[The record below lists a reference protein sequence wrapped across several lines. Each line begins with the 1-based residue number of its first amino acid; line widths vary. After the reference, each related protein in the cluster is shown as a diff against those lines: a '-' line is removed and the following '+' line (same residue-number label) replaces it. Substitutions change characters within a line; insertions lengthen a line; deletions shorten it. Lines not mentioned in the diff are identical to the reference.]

1 MALTARIPA
10 GVDTAGFVPEQW
22 SVDVLDI
29 VKTKLVI
36 APTFDMTWTVGKGK
50 GDTVNVGILNEP
62 TATEVTVGTPG
73 PVNDIATGTKK
84 SLVIDQ
90 WFECP
95 VVLDNMTNLQTQVNL
110 TAKAKDASAYGLAK
124 KIDNYCGSFFSALSG
139 ATGHGTD
146 GSAITDDVIIAAVEE
161 LDEADVPDEGRV
173 WVLDP
178 SCKADLLKID
188 KFVRNDYVKGG
199 VIQTGQFGIIYN
211 APVLI
216 SNNLTVNSTGNYG
229 AYYHKR
235 AIAIAIEEQLAAY
248 IVEEKLKHQ
257 ITINTEALWGVLEM
271 RDTFGTPILTR
282 KS

>member
-1 MALTARIPA
+1 MALSTRLPA
-10 GVDTAGFVPEQW
+10 GADTAGFIPEQW
-22 SVDVLDI
+22 STDVLDI

-36 APTFDMTWTVGKGK
+36 APTFDTTWVIGKKK
-50 GDTVNVGILNEP
+50 GDTMNVGILNEP
-62 TATEVTVGTPG
+62 SATEVTVGTPG
-73 PVNDIATGTKK
+73 VVNDIATGTKK
-84 SLVIDQ
+84 QLTISQ
-90 WFECP
+90 WYESP
-95 VVLDNMTNLQTQVNL
+95 VVLDNMTDLQSQVDL
-110 TAKAKDASAYGLAK
+110 IAKAKDASAYAIAK

-139 ATGHGTD
+139 GTGYGTD
-146 GSAITDDVIIAAVEE
+146 GSAITDDVIINAVEE

-188 KFVRNDYVKGG
+188 KFIRNDYVKGG
-199 VIQTGQFGIIYN
+199 VVQTGQFGIIYN

-235 AIAIAIEEQLAAY
+235 AVALCIQEQMPAY
-248 IVEEKLKHQ
+248 VVEEKLKHQ
-257 ITINTEALWGVLEM
+257 MTINTEALFGALEM
-271 RDTFGTPILTR
+271 IDTFGCPILTR